1 MDTFVYVLS
10 SSSVMFKNAEMSDF
24 DIAFDFIEK
33 LWDYNTYDRDKTEA
47 VYQRVLEDENTFA
60 FFLVEDGDY
69 KGFCHGAY
77 FDTFWMTGQ
86 TCYVSSLITR
96 EDERCKGYGA
106 QMLDQAAK
114 LAKERD
120 CKAMVLD
127 SGLPRTTAHKFYE
140 DYGFDKGCYGFDLV
154 F

>member
-1 MDTFVYVLS
+1 
-10 SSSVMFKNAEMSDF
+10 MFKNAEMSDF

-33 LWDYNTYDRDKTEA
+33 LWDYNTYDRDKTKA
-47 VYQRVLEDENTFA
+47 V
-60 FFLVEDGDY
+60 
-69 KGFCHGAY
+69 
-77 FDTFWMTGQ
+77 
-86 TCYVSSLITR
+86 
-96 EDERCKGYGA
+96 GA